1 MTWGRGPFR
10 LRTQKKSARRSSP
23 RAFFY
28 PFCGWGFTPA
38 CPALPARDS
47 SSRRWASASSSQS
60 PPASASRFAE
70 SAGRSLAPPLPTG
83 AFRPAGDPEMATGG
97 GDVCFLFQ
105 RVQLRLPEIHL
116 RVAGHPPRRH
126 KVRMPLLPALRK
138 APAAPLLLL
147 SPPGLSPRR
156 GPRKWRLAGETSVS
170 YSSVSSSACQ
180 RFIFASLGIRQ
191 SPRGDMATVPTL
203 GPSGRQLR
211 LNCWLKKR
219 R

>member
-1 MTWGRGPFR
+1 MAWGRGPFR

-38 CPALPARDS
+38 CPAPPARAF
-47 SSRRWASASSSQS
+47 SSRRWA
-60 PPASASRFAE
+60 F
-70 SAGRSLAPPLPTG
+70 APPG
-83 AFRPAGDPEMATGG
+83 APEMATGG
-97 GDVCFLFQ
+97 GDVFFLLQ

-126 KVRMPLLPALRK
+126 RVRMPLLPALRR

-156 GPRKWRLAGETSVS
+156 GPRKWRLAGETCFS

>member
-28 PFCGWGFTPA
+28 PFCGWG
-38 CPALPARDS
+38 L
-47 SSRRWASASSSQS
+47 
-60 PPASASRFAE
+60 
-70 SAGRSLAPPLPTG
+70 L
-83 AFRPAGDPEMATGG
+83 
-97 GDVCFLFQ
+97 Q
-105 RVQLRLPEIHL
+105 RVQLRLPEPSLRVAGLSPRRGPRKWRLAGETPFLLQRIQLCLPEIHL

-147 SPPGLSPRR
+147 SPPGLLPRR
-156 GPRKWRLAGETSVS
+156 GPRKWRLAGETCFS

>member
-28 PFCGWGFTPA
+28 PFCGWG
-38 CPALPARDS
+38 L
-47 SSRRWASASSSQS
+47 
-60 PPASASRFAE
+60 
-70 SAGRSLAPPLPTG
+70 L
-83 AFRPAGDPEMATGG
+83 
-97 GDVCFLFQ
+97 Q
-105 RVQLRLPEIHL
+105 RVQLRLPEPSL

-147 SPPGLSPRR
+147 SPPGLLPRR
-156 GPRKWRLAGETSVS
+156 GPRKWRLAGETSFS

-180 RFIFASLGIRQ
+180 RFIFASLGIRLVVTK
-191 SPRGDMATVPTL
+191 SACLCFPPCG
-203 GPSGRQLR
+203 
-211 LNCWLKKR
+211 KR
-219 R
+219 RLLPCSSSPHRGFCPAGGPGNGDWRGRRLFLIPACPAPPARDSSSRRWASASRRGETWPPCPPWGRPAGSCA